1 MNESPPVTNQS
12 ANTGS
17 NNNDASHNTTLTG
30 LTMEGEGNQEG
41 ITNKN
46 HPETRANTHLPDI
59 DNSGGDDT
67 SQNTA
72 VRGLTMEG
80 NTNNDTLSIT
90 HVVKGASNLNL
101 DSKIINKDDDD
112 TVLSGLTIDD
122 DPKIQN
128 NNEDPQIQSNN
139 ID

>member
-1 MNESPPVTNQS
+1 
-12 ANTGS
+12 
-17 NNNDASHNTTLTG
+17 
-30 LTMEGEGNQEG
+30 MEGEVNQEG

-46 HPETRANTHLPDI
+46 HPKTRADTQLLDI
-59 DNSGGDDT
+59 NNYGSNDA

-80 NTNNDTLSIT
+80 NTNNDTMSI
-90 HVVKGASNLNL
+90 SNIVEGVSNFNL
-101 DSKIINKDDDD
+101 DAKTIKGDDDG
-112 TVLSGLTIDD
+112 TVLSGSTIDD

-139 ID
+139 IEGADFQQGKVN